1 VLVPDTREQHEARLR
16 KAGFSE
22 VRQWFQCLNFVSFV
36 AVK

>member
-16 KAGFSE
+16 GAGFHA
-22 VRQWFQCLNFVSFV
+22 VRQWFQCLNFVSFM